1 LKSRLVV
8 CIFNHMVEYN
18 SEYLDK
24 LFGAL
29 SDATRRAM
37 VNRLSQGPAT
47 VTELAG
53 PLDMSLNAVSKHLK
67 VLERA
72 GLVGREI
79 QGRTHRLFLIP
90 GPLSDAQ
97 QWIGFYRRFWEAGG
111 LDSLLAWLVRTESRR
126 GRERA
131 ARIL

>member
-1 LKSRLVV
+1 
-8 CIFNHMVEYN
+8 MVEYN
-18 SEYLDK
+18 SDYLDK

-29 SDATRRAM
+29 ADPTRRAV

-79 QGRTHRLFLIP
+79 QGRTHRLYLIP
-90 GPLSDAQ
+90 GPLSDLQ
-97 QWIGFYRRFWEAGG
+97 QWIGFYRRFWEIEG

-126 GRERA
+126 GREGPG
-131 ARIL
+131 RIL